1 MKDMLTGEEW
11 SRRQASR
18 KVLSPRSREAG
29 IKAADQADL
38 SENYLI
44 DRAIDVMKPSSRKGG
59 ETP

>member
-44 DRAIDVMKPSSRKGG
+44 DRAIDVM
-59 ETP
+59 ETQFAEGR